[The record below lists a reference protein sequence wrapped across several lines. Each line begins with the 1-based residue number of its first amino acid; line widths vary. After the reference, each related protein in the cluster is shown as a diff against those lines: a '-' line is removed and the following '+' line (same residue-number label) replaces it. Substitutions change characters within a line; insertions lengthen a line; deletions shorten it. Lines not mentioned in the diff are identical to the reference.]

1 MPYVYLLQPA
11 EFINTDCYKIG
22 ISSKCDLN
30 RLKSYG
36 NGSRYIQYFE
46 CDKYMEAE
54 KELIHILNNTDGLK
68 LFKGREY
75 FCGDKNKIVKAFM
88 KIMNKYVEIDLQNG
102 NKDNSFLVDLR
113 KLDYYLEINKA
124 MEHINNLSSTQ
135 YYIPVILV
143 LPDDSIYI
151 EKMKN
156 SIDRLKDKEIAKIYK
171 KLISEKKLE
180 FCKLIGLDRTVNNFK
195 SKNSPSISIITPN
208 NPILMERFIMSMEE
222 IQNEQN
228 NHIFLQEMES
238 EDYDIVNSFDKSY
251 TKLNKIYENMIDDH
265 NTNCKAHQMVY
276 KIDEN
281 GEQYREKINYTPL
294 THPEYKFEC
303 EHEKANFKLS
313 ENIVSKI
320 FLDTFLDI
328 NDKIV
333 VTHDDSTGEFRI
345 IFKYRGKLL
354 FGQILQ
360 EFLKVNKREFFDLSD
375 DFDLAKLIKNN
386 YKEYFKKLNMNRFG
400 RFNSIV

>member
-36 NGSRYIQYFE
+36 SGSRYIQYFE
-46 CDKYMEAE
+46 CNKYMEAE

-75 FCGDKNKIVKAFM
+75 FYGEKNKIVKAFM

-102 NKDNSFLVDLR
+102 SKDKSFLVDLS
-113 KLDYYLEINKA
+113 KLYSELEKNRFT
-124 MEHINNLSSTQ
+124 ENLKNISSIQ
-135 YYIPVILV
+135 YYTPVILV

-151 EKMKN
+151 EEMKN
-156 SIDRLKDKEIAKIYK
+156 SIERLKDKEIAKIYK
-171 KLISEKKLE
+171 KLLSEKKLE
-180 FCKLIGLDRTVNNFK
+180 FCKFTGSNRSVNNFK
-195 SKNSPSISIITPN
+195 SKNSLSINIITPIN
-208 NPILMERFIMSMEE
+208 HIHMERFIMNMEE

-228 NHIFLQEMES
+228 KHIFLQEMVS
-238 EDYDIVNSFDKSY
+238 EEYDIVNSFDKSY

-265 NTNCKAHQMVY
+265 NTNCK
-276 KIDEN
+276 
-281 GEQYREKINYTPL
+281 
-294 THPEYKFEC
+294 THPEYKFKC

-313 ENIVSKI
+313 ENIISKI
-320 FLDTFLDI
+320 LLDTFLDI
-328 NDKIV
+328 NEKIV
-333 VTHDDSTGEFRI
+333 VTHDNDI
-345 IFKYRGKLL
+345 HDKIDLLFKYKDTLHTGNILLYILKL
-354 FGQILQ
+354 
-360 EFLKVNKREFFDLSD
+360 NKREFFDLSE

-386 YKEYFKKLNMNRFG
+386 YKEYFKKLNMKRFG

>member
-36 NGSRYIQYFE
+36 SGSRYIQYFE
-46 CDKYMEAE
+46 CNKYMEAE

-75 FCGDKNKIVKAFM
+75 FYGEKNKIVKAFM

-102 NKDNSFLVDLR
+102 SKDKSFLVDLS
-113 KLDYYLEINKA
+113 KLYSELEKNRFT
-124 MEHINNLSSTQ
+124 ENLKNISSTQ
-135 YYIPVILV
+135 YYTPVILV

-151 EKMKN
+151 EEMKN
-156 SIDRLKDKEIAKIYK
+156 SIEHLKDKEIAKIYK
-171 KLISEKKLE
+171 KLLSEKKLE
-180 FCKLIGLDRTVNNFK
+180 FCKFTGSNRSVNNFK
-195 SKNSPSISIITPN
+195 SKNSLSINIITPIN
-208 NPILMERFIMSMEE
+208 HIHMERFIMNMEE

-228 NHIFLQEMES
+228 KHIFLQEMVS
-238 EDYDIVNSFDKSY
+238 EEYDIVNSFDKSY

-265 NTNCKAHQMVY
+265 NTNCK
-276 KIDEN
+276 
-281 GEQYREKINYTPL
+281 
-294 THPEYKFEC
+294 THPEYKFKC

-313 ENIVSKI
+313 ENIISKI
-320 FLDTFLDI
+320 LLDTFLDI
-328 NDKIV
+328 NEKIV
-333 VTHDDSTGEFRI
+333 VTHDNDI
-345 IFKYRGKLL
+345 HDKIDLLFKYKDTLHTGNILLYILKL
-354 FGQILQ
+354 
-360 EFLKVNKREFFDLSD
+360 NKREFFDLSE

-386 YKEYFKKLNMNRFG
+386 YKEYFKKLNMKRFG

>member
-36 NGSRYIQYFE
+36 SGSRYIQYFE
-46 CDKYMEAE
+46 CNKYMEAE

-75 FCGDKNKIVKAFM
+75 FYGEKNKIVKAFM

-102 NKDNSFLVDLR
+102 SKDKSFLVDLS
-113 KLDYYLEINKA
+113 KLYSELEKNRFT
-124 MEHINNLSSTQ
+124 ENLKNISSTQ
-135 YYIPVILV
+135 YYTPVILV

-151 EKMKN
+151 EEMKN
-156 SIDRLKDKEIAKIYK
+156 SIERLKDKEIAKIYK
-171 KLISEKKLE
+171 KLLSEKKLE
-180 FCKLIGLDRTVNNFK
+180 FCKFTGSNRSVNNFK
-195 SKNSPSISIITPN
+195 SKNSLSINIITPIN
-208 NPILMERFIMSMEE
+208 HIHMERFIMNMEE

-228 NHIFLQEMES
+228 KHIFLQEMVS
-238 EDYDIVNSFDKSY
+238 EEYDIVNSFDKSY

-265 NTNCKAHQMVY
+265 NTNCK
-276 KIDEN
+276 
-281 GEQYREKINYTPL
+281 
-294 THPEYKFEC
+294 THPEYKFKC

-313 ENIVSKI
+313 ENIISKI
-320 FLDTFLDI
+320 LLDTFLDI
-328 NDKIV
+328 NEKIV
-333 VTHDDSTGEFRI
+333 VTHDNDI
-345 IFKYRGKLL
+345 HDKIDLLFKYKDTLHTGNILLYILKL
-354 FGQILQ
+354 
-360 EFLKVNKREFFDLSD
+360 NKREFFDLSE

-386 YKEYFKKLNMNRFG
+386 YKEYFKKLNMKRFG